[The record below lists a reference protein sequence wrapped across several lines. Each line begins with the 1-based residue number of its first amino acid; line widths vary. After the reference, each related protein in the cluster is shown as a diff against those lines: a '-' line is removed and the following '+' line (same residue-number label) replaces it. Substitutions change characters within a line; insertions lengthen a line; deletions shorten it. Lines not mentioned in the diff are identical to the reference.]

1 MHGSPARSPIGRGT
15 NATPIPARTRSTSSP
30 AWVTSQV
37 ILRALAL
44 TDHTPF
50 GGY

>member
-1 MHGSPARSPIGRGT
+1 MDHVPTLWTAAYASHRPAAVRT
-15 NATPIPARTRSTSSP
+15 VARQLVRLRCF
-30 AWVTSQV
+30 V
-37 ILRALAL
+37 RALAL

>member
-1 MHGSPARSPIGRGT
+1 MDHVPTLWTAAYAPYRPAAVRLVARQLVRLRCFMH
-15 NATPIPARTRSTSSP
+15 
-30 AWVTSQV
+30 
-37 ILRALAL
+37 ALAL